1 VRCRGTLFPALAAAP
16 PTTIA
21 NRGLR
26 PTLTTAAAAPLRGAG
41 AEFFVS
47 FCPICFVV
55 VI

>member
-21 NRGLR
+21 NQELR
-26 PTLTTAAAAPLRGAG
+26 PTLTAAAAAPLRGAG
-41 AEFFVS
+41 AEFFFS
-47 FCPICFVV
+47 FSPICSVV